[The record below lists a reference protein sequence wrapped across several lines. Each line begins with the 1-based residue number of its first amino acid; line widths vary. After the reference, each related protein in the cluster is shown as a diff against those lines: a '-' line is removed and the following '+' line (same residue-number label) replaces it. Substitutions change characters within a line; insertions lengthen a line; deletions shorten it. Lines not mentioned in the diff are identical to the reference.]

1 MQSYPFTSQVTYDE
15 QGLPLYDRAVNSE
28 FLRDVFK
35 QYFSDGVFYSGNAAC
50 LQVAAD
56 TGMQVKVSPGACHI
70 QGAMGIEY
78 YQRTLVVQ
86 AAGAQDRIDTVVARL
101 DLSVDARKIDLY
113 VRQGTPGE
121 SPSAPALTRDS
132 TTWELGLAN
141 LFIAKNTSRIS
152 QERITDTRLDTD
164 RCGMVA
170 AAVQPPFDT
179 EEFFA
184 QLNAAIA
191 AHQQTADDQIA
202 DINSEWETTL
212 SGINAEWDGWKDT
225 TDEDFAAW
233 FQHIKD
239 QLDEDAAGHLQLQVD
254 EINDTL
260 ATGAITTYQHR
271 KIGTEHHLIGKGPNG
286 KTQMTADVDT
296 GDTVV
301 LHDCAD
307 VDGLVIE
314 GKTTQAGTGDP
325 SPENIRAISGVGM
338 YDQCVVLDGSSD
350 EDLDIKS
357 SGSGYAD
364 YAVCSNVIDPLQS
377 EPINAR
383 SSYLK
388 RAGSIVNSSDFGFA
402 VNTTSSSLYFR
413 ISGVPATEPDYRA
426 YLQAHPLIIWYKS
439 VDYYKS
445 TGPFYTVVELSDDPY
460 RAVGFELTQP
470 LFDGDSLKVS
480 VPSGCDQMIVL
491 DGTEQWQGFRSQTP
505 AAYAGILFCDLA
517 MIVDLK
523 NVKLLSDRYD
533 GQIGY
538 TNSPG
543 GMDVGACCIVPAASS
558 GNKRFCVRP
567 ASTVLDIEEFKN
579 HLSDHPLI
587 VFYKSV
593 DFTEEKDIPVV
604 LEKHTKGLKIVTDT
618 EAITEDANGTTDG
631 YDAVYSVPCLSPVRG
646 SIDLLSSHYKGVA
659 GISPASGN
667 VGVKTASSSNS
678 LIFEDSGNLTSL
690 EAAKD
695 YFAAQQAAGTPVQ
708 VVYELA
714 IPAEYARLYDGT
726 TLPAYMGT
734 EDFGSALDGEPVSG
748 KWFTFTQD
756 GTQVNF
762 KGGGGLSDAK
772 LAAANTSPGDVRTGK
787 KFYAGD
793 KTIKTGTL
801 PVLHM
806 GESNQINRWQNST
819 TKEVFIQANT
829 IPEGIY
835 ESDGNTWTPQIN
847 IPAELF
853 GNAAAAQVLAGIT
866 FTSQNGAKIA
876 GTMTN
881 RPGHQETKIAFGNGT
896 GSIIVPIPKGA
907 YLNNGESRPN
917 NYDNSQNSSIAFLA
931 GTATPDKVL
940 TGNRFCSAHG
950 VNIAGTMPNRGA
962 PNQTLGIGGSY
973 SISAGYYSGGKISA
987 KGSFGGSGFS
997 GDKSGSYAEIY
1008 RNESNVTREI
1018 QARSHASASI
1028 SGKTVTITVHAE
1040 AYQRAN
1046 DIPSLSG
1053 TKSSVDYSF
1062 SFTIS

>member
-314 GKTTQAGTGDP
+314 GETTQAGTGDP
-325 SPENIRAISGVGM
+325 SPENIRPISGVGM
-338 YDQCVVLDGSSD
+338 YDQCVVLDGSENWSTRDGILIFED
-350 EDLDIKS
+350 EGLLE
-357 SGSGYAD
+357 AF
-364 YAVCSNVIDPLQS
+364 SNASQ
-377 EPINAR
+377 R

-388 RAGSIVNSSDFGFA
+388 SVGDEVVGNSIELYTYPVFFVRTKEYASDVGRLPALLLNSKFASSVSDLKQKLK
-402 VNTTSSSLYFR
+402 S
-413 ISGVPATEPDYRA
+413 
-426 YLQAHPLIIWYKS
+426 HPLIIWYRS
-439 VDYYKS
+439 IDYAKS

-460 RAVGFELTQP
+460 RAVGFKLNQP
-470 LFDGDSLKVS
+470 LFDGDSLKVGGK
-480 VPSGCDQMIVL
+480 SGFDKMVVL
-491 DGTEQWQGFRSQTP
+491 DGNEFSGGNSGAGWSYSTP
-505 AAYAGILFCDLA
+505 
-517 MIVDLK
+517 
-523 NVKLLSDRYD
+523 S
-533 GQIGY
+533 Y
-538 TNSPG
+538 TNYG
-543 GMDVGACCIVPAASS
+543 GKGGIVASNYFGSTNGYISIGASNNVI
-558 GNKRFCVRP
+558 GINNEGRLILK
-567 ASTVLDIEEFKN
+567 STEYGHDYTALNAWIAEM
-579 HLSDHPLI
+579 HSAGTPLI

-593 DFTEEKDIPVV
+593 DYTEDKDIPVV
-604 LEKHTKGLKIVTDT
+604 LEKHTKGLKIVTGT

-646 SIDLLSSHYKGVA
+646 SVDLLSSHYKGVA

-667 VGVKTASSSNS
+667 VGVRTASSSDS
-678 LIFEDSGNLTSL
+678 LIFEDASTLTSL
-690 EAAKD
+690 EEAKS
-695 YFAAQQAAGTPVQ
+695 YFAVQHTAGTPVQ
-708 VVYELA
+708 VVYVFSA
-714 IPAEYARLYDGT
+714 PVEYARLYDGT

-734 EDFGSALDGEPVSG
+734 EDFGAALDGEPVSG
-748 KWFTFTQD
+748 KWLTFTQD

-762 KGGGGLSDAK
+762 KGGGLSGSK
-772 LAAANTSPGDVRTGK
+772 LAAADAEPGEVLEGVK
-787 KFYAGD
+787 YFAGD
-793 KTIKTGTL
+793 KTLKT
-801 PVLHM
+801 
-806 GESNQINRWQNST
+806 
-819 TKEVFIQANT
+819 
-829 IPEGIY
+829 
-835 ESDGNTWTPQIN
+835 
-847 IPAELF
+847 
-853 GNAAAAQVLAGIT
+853 
-866 FTSQNGAKIA
+866 
-876 GTMTN
+876 
-881 RPGHQETKIAFGNGT
+881 
-896 GSIIVPIPKGA
+896 
-907 YLNNGESRPN
+907 
-917 NYDNSQNSSIAFLA
+917 
-931 GTATPDKVL
+931 
-940 TGNRFCSAHG
+940 
-950 VNIAGTMPNRGA
+950 GTMPNQPNGNQCPIVTWYEDEFVFLPIPYGA
-962 PNQTLGIGGSY
+962 YVTNGEKGYPYIKRRLREIISEAGYENAANYLPGGNQGAKTAALNAGGSY
-973 SISAGYYSGGKISA
+973 TIPQGWHNGKGKVTANSLASQTSANAENGDIISGKTAWVNGSKRTGTLQDLGHEPKGTGCTLYNGGVYIYFGDSSSRYALSRSVWYPQGDIKNIL
-987 KGSFGGSGFS
+987 SFSGSGSS
-997 GDKSGSYAEIY
+997 GDRSGNYAEIY

>member
-35 QYFSDGVFYSGNAAC
+35 QYFSDGVFYSGNSAC

-141 LFIAKNTSRIS
+141 LFIAKNTSKIS

-179 EEFFA
+179 EEFFS

-191 AHQQTADDQIA
+191 AHQQTADNQIA
-202 DINSEWETTL
+202 DINSEWESTL
-212 SGINAEWDGWKDT
+212 SGINTEWDGWKDT

-271 KIGTEHHLIGKGPNG
+271 KLGTEHHLIGKGPNG
-286 KTQMTADVDT
+286 KAQMTADVDT

-325 SPENIRAISGVGM
+325 SPDNIRPISGVGM
-338 YDQCVVLDGSSD
+338 YDQCVVFDGSED
-350 EDLDIKS
+350 EGWQLAPTGKEGKYRLQITQTPQVSPVAATSAAPIKS
-357 SGSGYAD
+357 SLLRTISATGTWNNQAGVAAQGDNIIVYSDKYQTLED
-364 YAVCSNVIDPLQS
+364 WREFLSLNPL
-377 EPINAR
+377 
-383 SSYLK
+383 
-388 RAGSIVNSSDFGFA
+388 
-402 VNTTSSSLYFR
+402 T
-413 ISGVPATEPDYRA
+413 
-426 YLQAHPLIIWYKS
+426 IWYQS
-439 VDYYKS
+439 VNYATH
-445 TGPFYTVVELSDDPY
+445 TGPWYTVVGLSQDPY

-470 LFDGDSLKVS
+470 LFDGDTLQVN
-480 VPSGCDQMIVL
+480 VPSGCDQMVVL
-491 DGTEQWQGFRSQTP
+491 DGTESWMGFNSQSP
-505 AAYAGILFCDLA
+505 AAYAGILTCDLSVA
-517 MIVDLK
+517 MDATNDVLFSSQYK
-523 NVKLLSDRYD
+523 
-533 GQIGY
+533 GIGY
-538 TNSPG
+538 LYSPIG
-543 GMDVGACCIVPAASS
+543 IEVGACCIVPIATQAVR
-558 GNKRFCVRP
+558 RFCVRV
-567 ASTVLDIEEFKN
+567 ASTVVDVDEFKTY
-579 HLSDHPLI
+579 LSQHPLTI
-587 VFYKSV
+587 FYRSV
-593 DFTEEKDIPVV
+593 NYTEEKDIPVV
-604 LEKHTKGLKIVTDT
+604 LETHAMTYEAFDGT
-618 EAITEDANGTTDG
+618 ENWQWNPSPGWAYRSQAYKNHKAGTPTQ
-631 YDAVYSVPCLSPVRG
+631 
-646 SIDLLSSHYKGVA
+646 SSHYISTGDSIPSA
-659 GISPASGN
+659 GQITINNAG
-667 VGVKTASSSNS
+667 S
-678 LIFEDSGNLTSL
+678 LIVYDTAWNSVSNTINYFENQHS
-690 EAAKD
+690 
-695 YFAAQQAAGTPVQ
+695 AGTPVQ
-708 VVYELA
+708 IAYELA
-714 IPAEYARLYDGT
+714 APVEYARLYDGT

-748 KWFTFTQD
+748 KWLTFVQD
-756 GTQVNF
+756 GAQVNF
-762 KGGGGLSDAK
+762 KGGGGLSSSK
-772 LAAANTSPGDVRTGK
+772 LAAADAEPGEVLEGV

-793 KTIKTGTL
+793 KTLKTGMMPNQGAKTAAL
-801 PVLHM
+801 NA
-806 GESNQINRWQNST
+806 GESY
-819 TKEVFIQANT
+819 A
-829 IPEGIY
+829 
-835 ESDGNTWTPQIN
+835 
-847 IPAELF
+847 
-853 GNAAAAQVLAGIT
+853 
-866 FTSQNGAKIA
+866 
-876 GTMTN
+876 
-881 RPGHQETKIAFGNGT
+881 
-896 GSIIVPIPKGA
+896 IPKGWH
-907 YLNNGESRPN
+907 NGSGKVTA
-917 NYDNSQNSSIAFLA
+917 NSLA
-931 GTATPDKVL
+931 SQTSANAENGDIISGKTAWVNGSKR
-940 TGNRFCSAHG
+940 TGAL
-950 VNIAGTMPNRGA
+950 
-962 PNQTLGIGGSY
+962 QDLGREP
-973 SISAGYYSGGKISA
+973 
-987 KGSFGGSGFS
+987 KGSGCTLYNGGVYIYFGDLNSRYALSKGVWYPQEDIKNILSFDGSGSSGNKS
-997 GDKSGSYAEIY
+997 GDYSEIY
-1008 RNESNVTREI
+1008 RNESNETREI

>member
-286 KTQMTADVDT
+286 KAQMTADVDT

-325 SPENIRAISGVGM
+325 SPDNIRPIAGVGM
-338 YDQCVVLDGSSD
+338 WDQCVVLDGS
-350 EDLDIKS
+350 EEWHAFRGQPGVFFTDITPKIAGRYGTGANIRTNRLSYTSTLTGMTTKQFLFQITSVYGDALRFVIKVDDS
-357 SGSGYAD
+357 STNPAD
-364 YAVCSNVIDPLQS
+364 AKAEVSANPIIVWYQS
-377 EPINAR
+377 VNY
-383 SSYLK
+383 STH
-388 RAGSIVNSSDFGFA
+388 AG
-402 VNTTSSSLYFR
+402 
-413 ISGVPATEPDYRA
+413 P
-426 YLQAHPLIIWYKS
+426 W
-439 VDYYKS
+439 
-445 TGPFYTVVELSDDPY
+445 YTVVELSQDPY
-460 RAVGFELTQP
+460 RAVGFELAQP
-470 LFDGDSLKVS
+470 LFDGDTLQVN

-491 DGTEQWQGFRSQTP
+491 DGSETWIKSSNVSN
-505 AAYAGILFCDLA
+505 AYFAGNVLNNANSPINDGSGPEPLSECKA
-517 MIVDLK
+517 IANHTIVYNPITAWTSLK
-523 NVKLLSDRYD
+523 YYEFSVNDE
-533 GQIGY
+533 QIGVRI
-538 TNSPG
+538 PG
-543 GMDVGACCIVPAASS
+543 
-558 GNKRFCVRP
+558 F
-567 ASTVLDIEEFKN
+567 STAEEFQTWLADN
-579 HLSDHPLI
+579 PLA
-587 VFYKSV
+587 VFYRSA
-593 DFTEEKDIPVV
+593 DYTPEKDIPVV
-604 LEKHTKGLKIVTDT
+604 LEKHLKGLIVINGENNDMAMSQNFDNMIRIPVDNAKGGQSPVCDRYT
-618 EAITEDANGTTDG
+618 GTTAAIDG
-631 YDAVYSVPCLSPVRG
+631 AIYIDNGFDPALTIIDSRFADLETAK
-646 SIDLLSSHYKGVA
+646 SILA
-659 GISPASGN
+659 AEPA
-667 VGVKTASSSNS
+667 T
-678 LIFEDSGNLTSL
+678 
-690 EAAKD
+690 
-695 YFAAQQAAGTPVQ
+695 

-714 IPAEYARLYDGT
+714 TPVDYARLYDGT

-734 EDFGSALDGEPVSG
+734 EDFGAALDGEPVSG
-748 KWFTFTQD
+748 KWLTFTQD
-756 GTQVNF
+756 GAQINF
-762 KGGGGLSDAK
+762 RGGGGLSSSK
-772 LAAANTSPGDVRTGK
+772 LAAANTAPGDVRTGK
-787 KFYAGD
+787 KFFAGD

-806 GESNQINRWQNST
+806 GESHQINRWQNSM

-835 ESDGNTWTPQIN
+835 ESDGNTWSPQIN

-853 GNAAAAQVLAGIT
+853 GNAAASQVLAGIT
-866 FTSQNGAKIA
+866 FTSENGAKSA
-876 GTMTN
+876 GTMPNQGAKTAALN
-881 RPGHQETKIAFGNGT
+881 AGGSYTIPAGYHNGSGKVT
-896 GSIIVPIPKGA
+896 ANSLA
-907 YLNNGESRPN
+907 SQTDANAADGE
-917 NYDNSQNSSIAFLA
+917 I
-931 GTATPDKVL
+931 L
-940 TGNRFCSAHG
+940 TGKTAWVKG
-950 VNIAGTMPNRGA
+950 VKRTGTMPNRGA

-973 SISAGYYSGGKISA
+973 NLSAGYYSGGKISA
-987 KGSFGGSGFS
+987 KGSFGGSGSS

-1028 SGKTVTITVHAE
+1028 NGKTVTITVHAE